1 MKKVFILALVLF
13 LASASM
19 IWADQT
25 STSVIVKGNVPEG
38 YTGGDDKPVYDNEG
52 MKLVVAVVTS
62 DSTGIS
68 APTEYPGND
77 SSISEDSTSGAT
89 ISGVNIIHD
98 AAATGPESMYIAFG
112 AYGNV
117 SEKNNPTSKITVE
130 SKGWTKDGSTPSS
143 VVNTLTLTASAEPN
157 SVSGA
162 LFTGAATSGDSK
174 SITVSTNSEA
184 TGKDR
189 IVSVDNAI
197 LVGYSM
203 VNWEV
208 ASDSIP
214 ATGDYTGTIQ
224 ITFDAQP

>member
-19 IWADQT
+19 IWAE

-38 YTGGDDKPVYDNEG
+38 YTGGDDKPVYDNAG
-52 MKLVVAVVTS
+52 MKIVVAVVTS
-62 DSTGIS
+62 DEMDI
-68 APTEYPGND
+68 AKPDAYPGND
-77 SSISEDSTSGAT
+77 TATSVDPTSGAK
-89 ISGVNIIHD
+89 IENVNIVHD
-98 AAATGPESMYIAFG
+98 ADATGPESMYIAFG

-117 SEKNNPTSKITVE
+117 SESNNPTSKITVE
-130 SKGWTKDGSTPSS
+130 SKGWTKDGSTPTS
-143 VVNTLTLTASAEPN
+143 VVNTLTLTASAEPK

-184 TGKDR
+184 TGEDR
-189 IVSVDNAI
+189 IVSVGEAI

-203 VNWEV
+203 VNWRV
-208 ASDSIP
+208 ASGSIP
-214 ATGDYTGTIQ
+214 ATGNYTGTIQ

>member
-68 APTEYPGND
+68 APTTYPGND
-77 SSISEDSTSGAT
+77 TATSVDPTSGAT
-89 ISGVNIIHD
+89 ITGVNIIHD
-98 AAATGPESMYIAFG
+98 AGSTGPESMYIAFG

-117 SEKNNPTSKITVE
+117 SEGNNPTSKITVE
-130 SKGWTKDGSTPSS
+130 SKGWTKDGGVSES
-143 VVNTLTLTASAEPN
+143 VVNTLTLTASAEPY
-157 SVSGA
+157 SASEA
-162 LFTGAATSGDSK
+162 LFTGSTTSGDSK

-184 TGKDR
+184 TGDDR
-189 IVSVDNAI
+189 IVSANKAI

-203 VNWEV
+203 VSWGV
-208 ASDSIP
+208 ADNSIP
-214 ATGDYTGTIQ
+214 ATGNYTGTIQ
-224 ITFDAQP
+224 ITFDSQP

>member
-13 LASASM
+13 LASASI
-19 IWADQT
+19 IWAEPS

-38 YTGGDDKPVYDNEG
+38 YTGGDDKPVYDNDG
-52 MKLVVAVVTS
+52 MKIVVAVVTS
-62 DSTGIS
+62 DEMGITK
-68 APTEYPGND
+68 PTAYPGNE
-77 SSISEDSTSGAT
+77 SSTSVDPASGAT

-98 AAATGPESMYIAFG
+98 ADATGPESMYIAFG

-117 SEKNNPTSKITVE
+117 SEENNPTTKITVE
-130 SKGWTKDGSTPSS
+130 SKGWTKDGSSPES
-143 VVNTLTLTASAEPN
+143 VVNTLTLTASAEPYSAN
-157 SVSGA
+157 GA

-184 TGKDR
+184 TGEDR
-189 IVSVDNAI
+189 IVSVGEAI

-208 ASDSIP
+208 VYGSIP

>member
-38 YTGGDDKPVYDNEG
+38 YTGGNDKPVYDNEG

-62 DSTGIS
+62 DEMGITK
-68 APTEYPGND
+68 PTAYPGNE
-77 SSISEDSTSGAT
+77 SSTSVDPASGAT
-89 ISGVNIIHD
+89 ITGVNIIHD
-98 AAATGPESMYIAFG
+98 ADASGPESMYIAFG

-117 SEKNNPTSKITVE
+117 SENNNPTSKITVE

-143 VVNTLTLTASAEPN
+143 VVTTLTLTASAEPH
-157 SVSGA
+157 SESGA
-162 LFTGAATSGDSK
+162 LFTGSRTSGDSK

-184 TGKDR
+184 TGDDR
-189 IVSVDNAI
+189 IVSVGEAI

-203 VNWEV
+203 VSWGV
-208 ASDSIP
+208 ADNSIP
-214 ATGDYTGTIQ
+214 ATGNYTGTIQ
-224 ITFDAQP
+224 ITFDSQP

>member
-19 IWADQT
+19 IWAE

-77 SSISEDSTSGAT
+77 SSTSVDPISGAT
-89 ISGVNIIHD
+89 ITGVNIIHD
-98 AAATGPESMYIAFG
+98 AAADGPESMYIAFG

-117 SEKNNPTSKITVE
+117 SENNNPTSKITVE

>member
-98 AAATGPESMYIAFG
+98 AAADGPESMYIAFG

-117 SEKNNPTSKITVE
+117 SENNNPTSKITVE

-203 VNWEV
+203 VKWEV